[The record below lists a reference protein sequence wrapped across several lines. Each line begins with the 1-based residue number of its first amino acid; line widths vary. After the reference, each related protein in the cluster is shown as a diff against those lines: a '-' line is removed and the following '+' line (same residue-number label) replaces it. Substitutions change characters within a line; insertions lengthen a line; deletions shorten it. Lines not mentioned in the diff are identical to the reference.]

1 MRFMSQQRSPRGA
14 EMPPRTAG
22 SDITCARDV
31 TGSAWARVR
40 DHLRHLRNA
49 LQDEIR
55 NYPTPIAGCD
65 QQFNYLLQK
74 RQQLIEETSRI
85 DAALASDD
93 MLLASNIVHA
103 SAHIDEGVK
112 AGLIGNGVDL
122 A

>member
-1 MRFMSQQRSPRGA
+1 
-14 EMPPRTAG
+14 
-22 SDITCARDV
+22 
-31 TGSAWARVR
+31 
-40 DHLRHLRNA
+40 LRNA